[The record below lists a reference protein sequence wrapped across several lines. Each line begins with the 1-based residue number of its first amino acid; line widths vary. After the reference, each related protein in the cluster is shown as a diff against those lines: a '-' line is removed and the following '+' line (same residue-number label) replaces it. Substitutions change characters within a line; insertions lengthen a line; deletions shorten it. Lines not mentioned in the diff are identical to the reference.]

1 MNVTDLAELIP
12 TAPGWLLEWDLCIR
26 GFPVLID
33 LRGCVQEPAYHGE
46 GDVETHTR
54 MVCKSLIESASWRML
69 DPNTRRTVFLAALLH
84 DIGKPSKTRIE
95 NGRITSRGHSRKGEI
110 AARIALWEAGVAIS
124 EREQVA
130 ALIKHHQA
138 PFFLVDK
145 PGSQRLLFEISQSA
159 RCDHLA
165 AVSIADAT
173 GRVCSDKQRLL
184 DNIGL
189 FVEYAKDQGCL
200 AEPKQFPSDQSRF
213 EYFRATDRSPDYKA
227 YDATRFE
234 VVLMSGLPG
243 AGKDTWIAE
252 NLAGWPVV
260 SLDRV
265 RERMK
270 ISAQE
275 PQGRVVSAAREL
287 ARQHLRR
294 QEPFIWNATNL
305 SRQIREAAIG
315 LFADYGARIRI
326 VYIESPAD
334 KLYKRNRDRRAVVP
348 GSVISRLLNRWEV
361 PDLTEAHRVDWV
373 VMS

>member
-1 MNVTDLAELIP
+1 
-12 TAPGWLLEWDLCIR
+12 
-26 GFPVLID
+26 
-33 LRGCVQEPAYHGE
+33 
-46 GDVETHTR
+46 
-54 MVCKSLIESASWRML
+54 
-69 DPNTRRTVFLAALLH
+69 
-84 DIGKPSKTRIE
+84 
-95 NGRITSRGHSRKGEI
+95 
-110 AARIALWEAGVAIS
+110 
-124 EREQVA
+124 
-130 ALIKHHQA
+130 
-138 PFFLVDK
+138 
-145 PGSQRLLFEISQSA
+145 
-159 RCDHLA
+159 
-165 AVSIADAT
+165 
-173 GRVCSDKQRLL
+173 
-184 DNIGL
+184 
-189 FVEYAKDQGCL
+189 
-200 AEPKQFPSDQSRF
+200 
-213 EYFRATDRSPDYKA
+213 
-227 YDATRFE
+227 
-234 VVLMSGLPG
+234 MSGLPG

-265 RERMK
+265 REQMK